1 MVKREYFNIK
11 DLRPGK
17 DGEKVKKIIKRLK
30 LKADD
35 KGRMPS
41 IVDIHNLLEHYGI
54 EHYYRESHNTVE
66 YKNAGN
72 RYVNSRHDGKE
83 GHKIEIEKPYLELDT
98 SDSYY
103 SYNSY
108 RYARD
113 ILELIKEK

>member
-1 MVKREYFNIK
+1 MKA
-11 DLRPGK
+11 
-17 DGEKVKKIIKRLK
+17 EKVKKIIDRLK

-54 EHYYRESHNTVE
+54 EHEYNDSTNVVE
-66 YKNAGN
+66 YSSAGC

-83 GHKIEIEKPYLELDT
+83 GHKIELENPYLELDT